1 MLDRA
6 LHKIINVTL
15 MIVIAC
21 RIILCRTRRKF
32 FFKSILIYIFI
43 VSIVFLSHLS
53 RINRFLKNRQRR
65 EKLNHRAEGKRRRK
79 VWNRFISKIIHV
91 K

>member
-32 FFKSILIYIFI
+32 FFKSILIYISI

-65 EKLNHRAEGKRRRK
+65 EKLNHRAEGERRRK

>member
-32 FFKSILIYIFI
+32 FFKSILIYISI

>member
-15 MIVIAC
+15 MIVIAF

-32 FFKSILIYIFI
+32 FFKSILIRIST

-53 RINRFLKNRQRR
+53 RITVSLKID
-65 EKLNHRAEGKRRRK
+65 EESKKLSHRADGKRRRK
-79 VWNRFISKIIHV
+79 VWN
-91 K
+91 